1 MILKRPGP
9 ASRTPKPKTE
19 NPRAEH
25 EVREM
30 STKTAANRYARAL
43 FEVALQEKTDLDRVE
58 QDLADFH
65 DLFDREPTLK
75 KVMLNPAVPVTRKR
89 AAMVDLTARAKTTT
103 IVAKL
108 LVLLAERDRL
118 VLLPDLLA
126 SYRDRLLSYRK
137 IVRAELTTSA
147 PLDAA
152 TTEAIRRRLAQ
163 LTGNT
168 VTLQTRVD
176 PSIVGGLVAKVGTTV
191 YDASVTRQ
199 LEKMRDQLAE
209 RA

>member
-1 MILKRPGP
+1 MTAIYKRQYGNFVRL
-9 ASRTPKPKTE
+9 SFRIVLR
-19 NPRAEH
+19 PRAWLDEF
-25 EVREM
+25 VLWF
-30 STKTAANRYARAL
+30 AN
-43 FEVALQEKTDLDRVE
+43 VWK
-58 QDLADFH
+58 
-65 DLFDREPTLK
+65 
-75 KVMLNPAVPVTRKR
+75 
-89 AAMVDLTARAKTTT
+89 ARAKTTT

-118 VLLPDLLA
+118 VVLPDLLA

-137 IVRAELTTSA
+137 VVRAELTTSA

-152 TTEAIRRRLAQ
+152 TTEAIRQRLAQ
-163 LTGNT
+163 VTGNT

>member
-1 MILKRPGP
+1 
-9 ASRTPKPKTE
+9 
-19 NPRAEH
+19 
-25 EVREM
+25 M

-43 FEVALQEKTDLDRVE
+43 FEVAMQEKADLDLVE
-58 QDLADFH
+58 RDLADFH
-65 DLFDREPTLK
+65 DLFEREPTLK

-89 AAMVDLTARAKTTT
+89 AAMVDLTSRAKTTT

-118 VLLPDLLA
+118 VVLPDLLA
-126 SYRDRLLSYRK
+126 SYRDRLLSHRK
-137 IVRAELTTSA
+137 VVRAELTTST

-152 TTEAIRRRLAQ
+152 KTEAIRRRLAQ

-176 PSIVGGLVAKVGTTV
+176 PSIVGGLVAKVGTTI

-199 LEKMRDQLAE
+199 LEKMRDRLAE
-209 RA
+209 LA